1 MMRSPQHEQQPTTST
16 NSNEMKK
23 LKRIWDEGYKLYL
36 VSVVLINTTIYRHFQ
51 LGIA

>member
-16 NSNEMKK
+16 NSNEMER
-23 LKRIWDEGYKLYL
+23 LKRIWEEGYKLYL
-36 VSVVLINTTIYRHFQ
+36 VSVVFINTTISRHFE